1 MEAARSHQQRDKDL
15 ESVIAETI
23 QLRDNLESMIIETER
38 LRTGLRLASPFKQTV
53 KRVFDVVVALLLI
66 VVFAPMFLIVT
77 LIVAR
82 DGGAVFFI
90 QQRVGRGGRI
100 FKCLKFR
107 TMVKDA
113 ATVLDRLLMS
123 DPEAREEWLS
133 TRKLRNDPRVT
144 RIGNLLRATSI
155 DELPQLLNVVI
166 GDMSLVGPRPVV
178 PEELHELY
186 KGGHSNYLR
195 VRPGLTGLWQ
205 ISGRSHTPCDQ
216 RVHLDTLYVHN
227 WTLWGDVI
235 ILFRTIPVVVS
246 RDGAY

>member
-15 ESVIAETI
+15 ESVIAETV

-53 KRVFDVVVALLLI
+53 KRAFDVVVALLLV
-66 VVFAPMFLIVT
+66 VVFAPIFLIVA
-77 LIVAR
+77 LIIAR
-82 DGGAVFFI
+82 DGGAVFFV

-100 FKCLKFR
+100 FRCLKFR

-113 ATVLDRLLMS
+113 ATVLDRLLIS

-133 TRKLRNDPRVT
+133 TRKLKSDPRVT
-144 RIGNLLRATSI
+144 RVGNLLRATSI
-155 DELPQLLNVVI
+155 DELPQLLNVVF

-186 KGGHSNYLR
+186 KGGYSNYLR

-227 WTLWGDVI
+227 WTLWGDMI

-246 RDGAY
+246 RHGAY